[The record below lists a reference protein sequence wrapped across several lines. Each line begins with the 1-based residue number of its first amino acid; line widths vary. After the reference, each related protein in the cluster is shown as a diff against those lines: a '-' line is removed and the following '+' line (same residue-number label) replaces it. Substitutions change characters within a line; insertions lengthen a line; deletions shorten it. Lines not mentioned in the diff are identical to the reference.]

1 METSRRKG
9 WRKKG
14 VKGLIKVT
22 LTSVAPALIPL
33 IRGFHPRCII
43 CGVASILPWID
54 TWCESE
60 KVFEGRGWRAR
71 SFSSYAVAWML
82 NGSCDLSVG
91 VSTKRTRHL
100 GCESCA
106 FGKITGLVLTDD
118 EISMRY
124 LWRITNECH
133 RFDESSV
140 NYSIRFLFHLFFPFF
155 HRRLE
160 VSNVFF
166 FLMEIGRY
174 FFKKDR
180 FLN

>member
-82 NGSCDLSVG
+82 NGSCDLS
-91 VSTKRTRHL
+91 
-100 GCESCA
+100 
-106 FGKITGLVLTDD
+106 GLRGSFHETYEASWMWIVRFRENNRAGFNRRWDIN
-118 EISMRY
+118 EIFMEDYERMS
-124 LWRITNECH
+124 
-133 RFDESSV
+133 
-140 NYSIRFLFHLFFPFF
+140 SIRWIERELFDTFFISSFFPFF
-155 HRRLE
+155 
-160 VSNVFF
+160 SS
-166 FLMEIGRY
+166 
-174 FFKKDR
+174 
-180 FLN
+180 